1 MNPARN
7 FQRQPTGQ
15 FLAGATVALLVLL
28 LVISPT
34 ALTLYLDQTSGTKL
48 FAKAP
53 NFHVFIISVAIG
65 FSAFVSYM
73 TMRSYQRSG
82 RAFEKWLLLG
92 LLSFTLIYA
101 PHGFLTNIAGDN
113 IWLFILYGPASRLVM
128 GACLLV
134 AVVMYGQKAGT
145 VGNLRTGRMLTIWTG
160 ICIALCLGVAALAT
174 SSIAGERYVRWSLE
188 FTAIG
193 FFVTALVVLAVRR
206 THSQMMVTY
215 GVALALF
222 LQSSLAFLFAP
233 AWSHSW
239 WYAHLIFGAGFGLLS
254 YQVAL
259 IYRHTGSFEDIFS
272 QEELLE
278 KLRVANENYQRSN
291 KELSNFAHMVSHDLK
306 APLRRMSTFIELLLE
321 DLEPEQAR
329 KYADYVD
336 VIQKNSTQMHNLI
349 GGILELSTVDRSE
362 LQLKKV
368 DLNVLVNEVREL
380 FNNDLAEIGATCV
393 IDELPTVAGD
403 NTLLFQVFQNLIQ
416 NAIKYRN
423 KERPLK
429 IGIHAM
435 LTNGYWRID
444 VTDNGMGF
452 EMSQRDT
459 VFQMLGRLHGED
471 ISGTGAGLA
480 ICIKIIERH
489 GGHMDA
495 IAEPDK
501 GATFQVFLPNTA

>member
-1 MNPARN
+1 M
-7 FQRQPTGQ
+7 GQ
-15 FLAGATVALLVLL
+15 FLAGTTVVVLVALLV
-28 LVISPT
+28 VSPT

-92 LLSFTLIYA
+92 LLSFTVIYA

-134 AVVMYGQKAGT
+134 AVVNYGQTAGIDDT
-145 VGNLRTGRMLTIWTG
+145 PRIARLLTTWTG
-160 ICIALCLGVAALAT
+160 ICVAICVGVAVLAT

-188 FTAIG
+188 FAAIG
-193 FFVTALVVLAVRR
+193 FFVAALVYLAARR
-206 THSQMMVTY
+206 IHSHMMITF

-254 YQVAL
+254 YQIAL

-291 KELSNFAHMVSHDLK
+291 KELSNFAHMASHDLK

-321 DLEPEQAR
+321 NLEPEQAK
-329 KYADYVD
+329 KYADYVE

-362 LQLKKV
+362 LKLKNV

-380 FNNDLAEIGATCV
+380 FNNDLGEIGATCV
-393 IDELPTVAGD
+393 IEQLPTVAGD
-403 NTLLFQVFQNLIQ
+403 DTLLFQVFQNLIQ
-416 NAIKYRN
+416 NAIKYRD
-423 KERPLK
+423 KKRPLK
-429 IGIHAM
+429 IRIRAAHA
-435 LTNGYWRID
+435 NGLWRIN

-452 EMSQRDT
+452 AMSQRDT
-459 VFQMLGRLHGED
+459 VFQMLGRLHGEN

-489 GGHMDA
+489 GGRMDA
-495 IAEPDK
+495 IAENGK
-501 GATFQVFLPNTA
+501 GATFQVFLPDSA